1 MSNNNNNFSVVMK
14 HKRNVA
20 GAHVFTVKARDIRGA
35 TTKRRAND
43 MAIRQHPN
51 ARVLFV
57 RDNAT
62 GRAIA

>member
-1 MSNNNNNFSVVMK
+1 MSNMFSVVMK
-14 HKRNVA
+14 HQRNVPN
-20 GAHVFTVKARDIRGA
+20 GHVFTVKARAIRGA

-43 MAIRQHPN
+43 AAIRQHPN

-57 RDNAT
+57 RDNKT

>member
-1 MSNNNNNFSVVMK
+1 MK

-20 GAHVFTVKARDIRGA
+20 GAHVFTVKARAIRGA